1 MAGRL
6 FGGGLDGHEAHGG
19 LRYSFANRLGISR
32 VGLASPDV
40 SLNVARRHH
49 PDRMPE
55 LPNSIRP
62 VVRAC
67 TRFDPDKA
75 RAYIAEEVQHLRSPQ
90 GSADDDTPV
99 AGNAVNLKY

>member
-1 MAGRL
+1 
-6 FGGGLDGHEAHGG
+6 
-19 LRYSFANRLGISR
+19 
-32 VGLASPDV
+32 
-40 SLNVARRHH
+40 
-49 PDRMPE
+49 MPE
-55 LPNSIRP
+55 LPDGIRP

-99 AGNAVNLKY
+99 AGNAVNLEY